1 MYHKKSEKGQALVII
16 ALAAVGLVAFTALA
30 IDGSRVF
37 SDRRHAQNAADT
49 AALAAALAKIRT
61 PDYPPNP
68 PGAPDLAAIAAGL
81 DRAASNGY
89 QTDADSDVQVH
100 ICDEAGL
107 NPPCQGLPALAD
119 PSEYIQ
125 VVIRLTTNTTFARII
140 GRPTVPSIVTA
151 VARAK
156 PGSNSPLIDGMAL
169 AAMSEHDPD
178 ALLGNGNIVLDVIGG
193 GVFVN
198 SDAAPCPGGAMGVV
212 GNGTYNAP
220 VFALVGELCQSGLPN
235 IDEGLVQPTGHIP
248 ALGDI
253 DPPNITCT
261 GTAGLSGNTFMPGT
275 YGNIDIP
282 GGTYNFADGNYCFTG
297 GVNVH
302 GNTTLNINNASF
314 LITSGEFVSNAN
326 GAFNCTNLLVHI
338 DGGSGMHFN
347 GGSEINCAGVTF
359 FASTGTVTWN
369 GGVTNTLSA
378 PGGGDYANLLIYMPS
393 TNSSALT
400 INGNSDNT
408 LTGSI
413 IAVASP
419 ISITGNSGT
428 VAGSFLLS
436 SQIIGYTV
444 DVGGNGTVEIN
455 YDPSQQYSQS
465 EPTAISLTE

>member
-68 PGAPDLAAIAAGL
+68 PGAPDAAAIAAGF

-89 QTDADSDVQVH
+89 VTDADSDVQVH

-107 NPPCQGLPALAD
+107 DPPCEGLGGAD
-119 PSEYIQ
+119 PSEFIQ
-125 VVIRLTTNTTFARII
+125 VVIRLTTRTTFGRIL
-140 GRPTVPSIVTA
+140 GWQEVPGMVTA
-151 VARAK
+151 IARAK

-178 ALLGNGNIVLDVIGG
+178 ALTGHGNVYLDVNGG

-198 SDAAPCPGGAMGVV
+198 SDAGPCPGGAMGVV
-212 GNGTYNAP
+212 GNGTYEAP
-220 VFALVGELCQSGLPN
+220 VFQIDGDLCQSGLPN
-235 IDEGLVQPTGHIP
+235 IDESLIQATSLNP
-248 ALGDI
+248 AFADI
-253 DPPNITCT
+253 NPPNITC
-261 GTAGLSGNTFMPGT
+261 AGPGSLSGHTFLPGT

-282 GGTYNFADGNYCFTG
+282 GDTYTFADGNYCFTG
-297 GVNVH
+297 GVSVH
-302 GNTTLNINNASF
+302 GNTTLNVNNANF
-314 LITSGEFVSNAN
+314 LISSGEFVSNAN

-338 DGGSGMHFN
+338 DGGTGMRFN
-347 GGSEINCAGVTF
+347 GSTEINCAGVTF

-369 GGVTNTLSA
+369 GGVANTLSA
-378 PGGGDYANLLIYMPS
+378 PSTGDYANLLIYMPS
-393 TNSSALT
+393 TNSSALS
-400 INGNSDNT
+400 INGNAENS

-419 ISITGNSGT
+419 ITIEGNTGT
-428 VAGSFLLS
+428 IAGSFQLS
-436 SQIIGYTV
+436 SQIIGHTV
-444 DVGGNGTVEIN
+444 DVGGNGTIEIN
-455 YDPSQQYSQS
+455 YDPGALFSLSD
-465 EPTAISLTE
+465 PHAISLTE